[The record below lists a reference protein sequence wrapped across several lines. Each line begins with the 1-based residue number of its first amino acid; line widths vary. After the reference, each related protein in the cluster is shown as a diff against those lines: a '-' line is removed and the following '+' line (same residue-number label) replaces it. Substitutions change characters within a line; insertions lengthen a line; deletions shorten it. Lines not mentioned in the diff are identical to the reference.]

1 MNMRIRFIAVAAF
14 VMLSLSTR
22 ATTPPKNRLYVANY
36 ENVLGT
42 SFEIKIKAQ
51 TDAGAQKAEAAALDE
66 IDRLNKILSGYD
78 ANSEFS
84 RWLRAPQKPVKVSIE
99 LYDVLALFSTWRQKT
114 GGALNPSAEI
124 INKLW
129 REAAAK
135 NSAPSTAQLNAAVA
149 NANQQQYVLNP
160 VTHTALHTGTAPL
173 MLNSFTKS
181 YIMNKAAKAA
191 MAISGVNGLVIN
203 IGGDILIRGDHTEQI
218 NVSDPK
224 ADFENAEPISRL
236 KVSGLTV
243 ATSGNYRRGEQI
255 GNVWYSHIVDPRT
268 GQPASEV
275 ISATVV
281 APNAT
286 DAGALATAL
295 NVLSPA
301 EGAKLVA
308 TIPSAEFML
317 ITADGKRIESEGWKK
332 LELPTEKTTT
342 ITPSVA
348 VFQQSWDPN
357 YELAINLEVATQQ
370 GFRVNRPY
378 IAVWVVDV
386 DKKPVRQIALW
397 MRADKEKYLW
407 DLRSW
412 YAVYYRDMVADKPS
426 ISSTTSATRAAGKYT
441 LKWDG
446 KDDKGNLVKQGT
458 YTVYIE
464 AAREHGT
471 HQLMQ
476 QDITV
481 SKPQP
486 QHFDLGS
493 NVEVSAASID
503 LRKKADDQ
511 K

>member
-1 MNMRIRFIAVAAF
+1 MRIYFIALAAF
-14 VMLSLSTR
+14 VMLTLATR
-22 ATTPPKNRLYVANY
+22 AGSPPKSRLYIANY

-42 SFEIKIKAQ
+42 SFEIKIKSQ
-51 TDAGAQKAEAAALDE
+51 TDAGAQKAEAAALAE

-78 ANSEFS
+78 AGSEFS
-84 RWLRAPQKPVKVSIE
+84 RWMRAPQKPVKVSTE
-99 LYDVLALFSTWRQKT
+99 LYYVLALFDSWREKT
-114 GGALNPSAEI
+114 GGALNASAET
-124 INKLW
+124 INKVW

-135 NSAPSTAQLNAAVA
+135 NILPSTVQLTAALAQVK
-149 NANQQQYVLNP
+149 QQHYVLDAI
-160 VTHTALHTGTAPL
+160 THTALRTDNAPL

-181 YIMNKAAKAA
+181 YIMNKAAAAA
-191 MAISGVNGLVIN
+191 MAVTGVNGLVLN
-203 IGGDILIRGDHTEQI
+203 IGGDILIRGEHSEQI

-224 ADFENAEPISRL
+224 ADYENAAPIAQL
-236 KVSGLTV
+236 MVSGKTV
-243 ATSGNYRRGEQI
+243 ATSGNYRRGVQI
-255 GNVWYSHIVDPRT
+255 GDAWYSHIIDPRT
-268 GQPASEV
+268 GRPAGGV

-281 APNAT
+281 AANAT

-301 EGAKLVA
+301 EGKKLVA
-308 TIPSAEFML
+308 SVPGAEFML
-317 ITADGKRIESEGWKK
+317 ITAEGKRIESAGWKK
-332 LELPTEKTTT
+332 LELPAEKIEVTS
-342 ITPSVA
+342 PSA
-348 VFQQSWDPN
+348 TAIQQSWDAN
-357 YELAINLEVATQQ
+357 YELAINLELATQQ
-370 GFRVNRPY
+370 GMRSNRPY
-378 IAVWVVDV
+378 IAVWVVDA

-397 MRADKEKYLW
+397 MRTDKEKYTW

-412 YAVYYRDMVADKPS
+412 YAVYYRDLVADKPS
-426 ISSTTSATRAAGKYT
+426 VSSTTSATRPAGKYT

-486 QHFDLGS
+486 QHFDIAG
-493 NVEVSAASID
+493 NVEVSSASID
-503 LRKKADDQ
+503 LRKKAE
-511 K
+511 

>member
-1 MNMRIRFIAVAAF
+1 MRIRFIAMAAF
-14 VMLSLSTR
+14 VILGLSAG
-22 ATTPPKNRLYVANY
+22 ATNPPKSKLYIANY

-42 SFEIKIKAQ
+42 SLEIKLKAQ
-51 TDAGAQKAEAAALDE
+51 TDAGAQKAEAAALAE

-84 RWLRAPQKPVKVSIE
+84 RWMRASQKPVKVSTE
-99 LYDVLALFSTWRQKT
+99 LYEVLALFDSWREKT
-114 GGALNPSAEI
+114 GGALNASAET
-124 INKLW
+124 INKIW

-135 NSAPSTAQLNAAVA
+135 KSLPSTVEITAALAQV
-149 NANQQQYVLNP
+149 NQQQYILDAVAQ
-160 VTHTALHTGTAPL
+160 TALHTGNAPL

-181 YIMNKAAKAA
+181 YIMNKAAAVA
-191 MAISGVNGLVIN
+191 MAVSGVNGLVLN
-203 IGGDILIRGDHTEQI
+203 IGGDIIIRGEHTEQI
-218 NVSDPK
+218 NVSNPK
-224 ADFENAEPISRL
+224 ADYENADPIAQL
-236 KVSGLTV
+236 KISDQTV
-243 ATSGNYRRGEQI
+243 ATSGNYRRGELVNGI
-255 GNVWYSHIVDPRT
+255 WYSHIIDPRT
-268 GQPASEV
+268 GQPAGGV

-301 EGAKLVA
+301 EGEKLVA
-308 TIPSAEFML
+308 TVPGAEFML
-317 ITADGKRIESEGWKK
+317 ITAEGKRIESAGWKK
-332 LELPTEKTTT
+332 LQLPTEKNEVT
-342 ITPSVA
+342 IPSA
-348 VFQQSWDPN
+348 TALQQSWDPN
-357 YELAINLEVATQQ
+357 YELAINLELATMQ

-378 IAVWVVDV
+378 VAVWVVDA
-386 DKKPVRQIALW
+386 DKKPIRQIALW
-397 MRADKEKYLW
+397 MRADKEKYVW

-426 ISSTTSATRAAGKYT
+426 VSSTTSATRSAGKYT

-446 KDDKGNLVKQGT
+446 RDDKGNLVKQGT

-481 SKPQP
+481 SKPQQ
-486 QHFDLGS
+486 QHFDIVG
-493 NVEVSAASID
+493 NIEVSSVSVD
-503 LRKKADDQ
+503 LRKKADGQ
-511 K
+511 